1 MLDPIQSAVHKRV
14 NSGDFAVPLLPGV
27 ITEVMTL
34 ANDPDAPVRRLS
46 DLIHQDPGLAAHVLR
61 VANSPAFCPVGG
73 VVSLQQ
79 AVSRLG
85 MRLVRDITAAA
96 VLSRSVFKEREGFPQ
111 FAELRD
117 HSLATGLWARSVARL
132 CRVSVESAF
141 LAGLLN
147 RVGAA
152 VALGEAVRI
161 SREDGFELTPT
172 ALDRIIK
179 DAELPLGVKVAQ
191 TWRMPLPVLAAIA
204 YRPNPLAATR
214 ARHAVLIT
222 ALASRMADVMAERT
236 DLDDVADSD
245 VVYALQLYPE
255 DVDELLEESD
265 TVRATMRSMS
275 R

>member
-14 NSGDFAVPLLPGV
+14 SSGDFAVPLLPGV
-27 ITEVMTL
+27 VTEVMTL
-34 ANDPDAPVRRLS
+34 AEDPDAPVRRLS
-46 DLIHQDPGLAAHVLR
+46 DLIHRDPGLAAHVLR

-85 MRLVRDITAAA
+85 MKLVRDITAAA

-111 FAELRD
+111 FAQLRD
-117 HSLATGLWARSVARL
+117 HSLATGLWARGVAKL

-152 VALGEAVRI
+152 VALGEAVRV
-161 SREDGFELTPT
+161 SREDGFELTPRL
-172 ALDRIIK
+172 LDRIIK

-191 TWRMPLPVLAAIA
+191 TWRMPLPVLAAIR
-204 YRPNPLAATR
+204 YRPDPLSATT
-214 ARHAVLIT
+214 ARHAVLVT
-222 ALASRMADVMAERT
+222 ALASRMADVMSGEA
-236 DLDDVADSD
+236 DVDDVADSE

-255 DVDELLEESD
+255 DVDELLEGSA
-265 TVRATMRSMS
+265 TIRATMRTLT